1 MRPKHVLHLAMKELR
16 GLLRDPLLMVLVA
29 YAFTL
34 DIYTTA
40 TAIPETLNRAAIAIV
55 DEDASPVSRRVA
67 DAFLP
72 PYFVPPT
79 QIDMAEMD
87 ARMDAGIDTFS
98 LVIPPEF
105 QRDLLAGGRPELQL
119 NVDATRVSQAFTG
132 AGYIQAIVNQEI
144 GSWLGRGARQ
154 AEMPVDLEVRARF
167 NPALDPG
174 WFGALTS
181 IISSVTML
189 SIILSGAALIREREH
204 GTVEHLLVMPVT
216 AAEIMTSKVLSMGG
230 VVLIA
235 SGLSLGFMVQGVLG
249 VPVAGSVTLFLFGAA
264 LHLFAMTSMGILLA
278 TISGS
283 MPQFAMLLLLVLLPL
298 EILSGG
304 MTPRESMPEAVRYV
318 MLAAPNTHFIALS
331 QSVLFR
337 GAGLS
342 VVWPQLL
349 ALALIGAGM
358 FSIALRRFRRF
369 LDD

>member
-1 MRPKHVLHLAMKELR
+1 MRPRHVLYLAIKELR
-16 GLLRDPLLMVLVA
+16 GLLRDPLLLALVF

-34 DIYTTA
+34 DIYTHA
-40 TAIPETLNRAAIAIV
+40 TAMPETLNRATIGIV
-55 DEDASPVSRRVA
+55 DEDASPLSRRIA

-72 PYFVPPT
+72 PYFVRPD

-98 LVIPPEF
+98 LVIPPGF
-105 QRDLLAGGRPELQL
+105 QGDLVAGARPELQL

-132 AGYIQAIVNQEI
+132 AGYVQAIVEQEI
-144 GSWLGRGARQ
+144 MGWTGQ
-154 AEMPVDLEVRARF
+154 ETVVPVDLALRARF

-174 WFGALTS
+174 WFGALTAV
-181 IISSVTML
+181 ISAVTML

-204 GTVEHLLVMPVT
+204 GTVEHLLVMPVS

-230 VVLIA
+230 VVLA
-235 SGLSLGFMVQGVLG
+235 AAGLSLTFMVQGVLG
-249 VPVAGSVTLFLFGAA
+249 VPVAGSVTLFLVGAA
-264 LHLFAMTSMGILLA
+264 LHLFATTSLGILLA

-304 MTPRESMPEAVRYV
+304 MTPRESMPEVVQYV
-318 MLAAPNTHFIALS
+318 MLAAPNTHFIALA
-331 QSVLFR
+331 QAVLFR
-337 GAGLS
+337 GAGLA

-349 ALALIGAGM
+349 ALTLIGSAM
-358 FSIALRRFRRF
+358 FAFALRRFRGF
-369 LDD
+369 LR

>member
-1 MRPKHVLHLAMKELR
+1 MRPRHVFQLAMKELR
-16 GLLRDPLLMVLVA
+16 GLLRDPLLLVLVV

-40 TAIPETLNRAAIAIV
+40 TAIPETLNRATIAIV
-55 DEDASPVSRRVA
+55 DEDASPLSRRVA

-72 PYFVPPT
+72 PYFVSPD

-105 QRDLLAGGRPELQL
+105 QRDLLAGDRPELQL

-132 AGYIQAIVNQEI
+132 AGYIQAIVNQET

-154 AEMPVDLEVRARF
+154 AEMPVDLAARARF

-230 VVLIA
+230 VVLVA

-249 VPVAGSVTLFLFGAA
+249 VPV
-264 LHLFAMTSMGILLA
+264 A

-304 MTPRESMPEAVRYV
+304 MTPRESMPEAVQYV
-318 MLAAPNTHFIALS
+318 MLAAPNTHFISLS

-342 VVWPQLL
+342 VVWQELL
-349 ALALIGAGM
+349 AMAVIGSAM
-358 FSIALRRFRRF
+358 FAFALRRFRDF
-369 LDD
+369 LR

>member
-1 MRPKHVLHLAMKELR
+1 MRPRHVIHLAVKELR
-16 GLLRDPLLMVLVA
+16 GLLHDPLLMVLVV

-34 DIYTTA
+34 DIYTHA
-40 TAIPETLNRAAIAIV
+40 TAMPETLNRATIGIV
-55 DEDASPVSRRVA
+55 DEDASPLTRRMA
-67 DAFLP
+67 DAFLA
-72 PYFVPPT
+72 PYFVPPA
-79 QIDMAEMD
+79 QIGLAEMD

-98 LVIPPEF
+98 LVIPPDF
-105 QRDLLAGGRPELQL
+105 QRDLLAGDRPELQL

-132 AGYIQAIVNQEI
+132 AGYIQAIVDQEI
-144 GSWLGRGARQ
+144 TGWAARD
-154 AEMPVDLEVRARF
+154 AAAAAPPVDLAVRARF

-174 WFGALTS
+174 WFGALTAV
-181 IISSVTML
+181 ISAVTML

-216 AAEIMTSKVLSMGG
+216 PAEIMTSKVLSMGA
-230 VVLIA
+230 VVLVA
-235 SGLSLGFMVQGVLG
+235 TGLSLNFMVQGVLE
-249 VPVAGSVTLFLFGAA
+249 VPIAGSVTLFLVGVA
-264 LHLFAMTSMGILLA
+264 LHLFATTSLGILLA

-283 MPQFAMLLLLVLLPL
+283 MPQFAMLLLPVLLPL

-304 MTPRESMPEAVRYV
+304 MTPRESMPEAVQYA

-349 ALALIGAGM
+349 ALALIGTAM
-358 FSIALRRFRRF
+358 FSIALRRFHGLLR
-369 LDD
+369 